1 MVNEERVVRIG
12 SWVQIRDG
20 EIEEGWRIVAA
31 IEADAARRLISEETP
46 LARALLGHSAG
57 EVVSVRG
64 PHGGRW
70 QVTILSVE

>member
-20 EIEEGWRIVAA
+20 EIEEGWRIVVA
-31 IEADAARRLISEETP
+31 IEADAARRLISEEAS
-46 LARALLGHSAG
+46 LARALLGHAAG

-64 PHGGRW
+64 PHGVRW
-70 QVTILSVE
+70 PVTILSVE